1 MAKRVWAYFAKRVW
15 AYFATPTKK
24 SHIMADILG
33 LLVNRDNHMTFL
45 QIYYVQIN

>member
-1 MAKRVWAYFAKRVW
+1 MGKRVW